1 MGPKSSKVAFEI
13 YWKKNPRKVLKD
25 FDPVVPLS
33 SELNSSSILPSIFT
47 LDLSQFNFV
56 LEKSFQFNISIIIH
70 LIIKPNYIKCVRLTK
85 PVNKLLTIF
94 KYQKK
99 KSIDVR
105 NKSSSS
111 LHDCRSLFFKLE
123 LPKQSL
129 SSWVEIQGL
138 SNLVDT
144 KISNSVCGSQCL
156 LFKSL

>member
-1 MGPKSSKVAFEI
+1 MI
-13 YWKKNPRKVLKD
+13 YISFHPIEENNPRKVLKD

-56 LEKSFQFNISIIIH
+56 LEKSFQSNISTIIH
-70 LIIKPNYIKCVRLTK
+70 LIIKPNYIKYVRLTK

-111 LHDCRSLFFKLE
+111 LHDCRSPFFK

-129 SSWVEIQGL
+129 SS
-138 SNLVDT
+138 
-144 KISNSVCGSQCL
+144 
-156 LFKSL
+156 

>member
-1 MGPKSSKVAFEI
+1 MI
-13 YWKKNPRKVLKD
+13 YISFHPIEENNPRKVLKD

-56 LEKSFQFNISIIIH
+56 LEKSFQFNISILIH

-99 KSIDVR
+99 KSIDQRRKVLR
-105 NKSSSS
+105 MIQILEPPASVHNIQEYFFQVME
-111 LHDCRSLFFKLE
+111 LHQVKL
-123 LPKQSL
+123 
-129 SSWVEIQGL
+129 
-138 SNLVDT
+138 
-144 KISNSVCGSQCL
+144 
-156 LFKSL
+156 

>member
-1 MGPKSSKVAFEI
+1 MI
-13 YWKKNPRKVLKD
+13 YISFHPIEENNPRKVLKD

-47 LDLSQFNFV
+47 LDLSQFIFV
-56 LEKSFQFNISIIIH
+56 LEKSFQSNISIIIH

-99 KSIDVR
+99 NQLMCEINLAVHCMIAG
-105 NKSSSS
+105 
-111 LHDCRSLFFKLE
+111 LLFFKP
-123 LPKQSL
+123 PKQSL
-129 SSWVEIQGL
+129 SSWVEIQEL
-138 SNLVDT
+138 SNLVDI
-144 KISNSVCGSQCL
+144 KVSNSVCGFQNL

>member
-1 MGPKSSKVAFEI
+1 MI
-13 YWKKNPRKVLKD
+13 YISFHPIEENNPRKVLKD

-33 SELNSSSILPSIFT
+33 SVLNSSSILPSIFT
-47 LDLSQFNFV
+47 LDLSQFIFV
-56 LEKSFQFNISIIIH
+56 LEKSFQSNISIIIH

-111 LHDCRSLFFKLE
+111 LHDCRSPFF
-123 LPKQSL
+123 QTTYT
-129 SSWVEIQGL
+129 I
-138 SNLVDT
+138 T
-144 KISNSVCGSQCL
+144 I
-156 LFKSL
+156 

>member
-1 MGPKSSKVAFEI
+1 M
-13 YWKKNPRKVLKD
+13 KKITQKKVLKD

-99 KSIDVR
+99 NQLMCEINLAV
-105 NKSSSS
+105 
-111 LHDCRSLFFKLE
+111 HCMIAGLFF
-123 LPKQSL
+123 
-129 SSWVEIQGL
+129 
-138 SNLVDT
+138 SNL
-144 KISNSVCGSQCL
+144 NYLNNHCL
-156 LFKSL
+156 AE